1 VITSTGNPVSDQW
14 LHAVRAASAE
24 GLLDR
29 FLASLPPGYD
39 EITAPPLA
47 AVDLGALA
55 ELVDHDRTMT
65 SRLVR
70 SGDDVRFRVYVRGQ
84 TLALADLLPMLDSLG
99 LRAIHE
105 RAFAFR
111 VAENTTVSLHD
122 VLVQLPGGGFAHDD
136 ALDELQRA
144 FAAEFEGTVEVDGLN
159 RLVLLA
165 GLTARQIQVL
175 RAYSLYLHQIGF
187 PFTRSNIEHTLGGN
201 AATSTMM
208 CRLFEARFDPSL
220 DRSGVDEVRAQ
231 LAEALDAVPGIDDDR
246 TLRAITALIEAT
258 LRTNA
263 YRPDADGSPR
273 PVLSFKFDTSMV
285 PDLPKP
291 RPMFEIWVCSP
302 RVEGV
307 HLRNGPIAR
316 GGLRWSDRR
325 DDFRT
330 EILGLVKAQIVKN
343 AVIVPTGAKGG
354 FVLKRPSARGEA
366 FRTEGIACYRQF
378 VAGLL
383 DITDNL
389 VDGKVVA
396 PDRVV
401 RYDGDDPYLVVAADK
416 GTATFSDI
424 ANEIAAEYDF
434 WLGDAFASGGSV
446 GYDHKA
452 MGITARGAWESV
464 RRHARAI
471 GKDADSDPLTV
482 VGIGDM
488 SGDVF
493 GNGLLRSVSVRL
505 LAAFDHRHIFL
516 DPDPDPN
523 LSFAERQR
531 LFGLPG
537 SSWADYDPA
546 LLSTGGAVFPRTQ
559 KVIDISAEAAAG
571 LGVGQ
576 RSFTPS
582 ELISAIL
589 RAPVDV
595 LWNGGIGTYVKA
607 STETHLE
614 VGDRAN
620 DAVRVNGNDLRC
632 RIVGEG
638 GNLGLTQR
646 ARVEYALAGG
656 LVYTDAI
663 DNSAGVD
670 CSDHEVNLKILLGPL
685 VAEGKLSVEE
695 RKRLLESMTD
705 EVGTLV
711 LDDNRAQT
719 LALAIARRQALPMVN
734 VHARYLQLLETEG
747 WLDRSLEFLPTDKQI
762 AERQA
767 AGTGLT
773 TPEFAVVMAYT
784 KSSNVTEMLRSDLPE
799 HPQLR
804 ADLHRYFPA
813 AVRER
818 FPDAIDRHRLRREI
832 VATQVANQMVNL
844 SGISF
849 DHRMSEETGADVVDV
864 MRAWAAARDVHRFQ
878 EQWDEIDALGP
889 NVRVDSQ
896 IDLFLDLRRMVERS
910 CLWLMRHRRPP
921 LDLSAAVDN
930 YRDPIAHL
938 STTLEHRLVGRMRDL
953 LFSREASR
961 LAAGVPEGLAQRSVV
976 WPLLHTAFDVVDLAD
991 ATGSPLD
998 AVADTY
1004 WGVFDHL
1011 DVSWLWDAIGA
1022 LPRAERWPSQARS
1035 ALRDD
1040 LLIALADLTEDAL
1053 RAGGVE
1059 AWAGANERLIA
1070 RVAAMFRE
1078 IRRADAFDVT
1088 TLSVALRQ
1096 LRNLPLVS
1104 TP

>member
-14 LHAVRAASAE
+14 IADVRGATAD

-39 EITAPPLA
+39 EITSPPLA

-55 ELVDHDRTMT
+55 ELVDDERTMV

-70 SGDDVRFRVYVRGQ
+70 SDDDVRFRVYLRGQ

-111 VAENTTVSLHD
+111 IDEGTTISLHD
-122 VLVQLPGGGFAHDD
+122 VLVQLPGAGFAHDD

-144 FAAEFEGTVEVDGLN
+144 FAAEFEGRIEVDGLN

-187 PFTRSNIEHTLGGN
+187 PFTRANIEHTLGGN
-201 AATSTMM
+201 ATASQLL
-208 CRLFEARFDPSL
+208 CRLFEARFDPHG
-220 DRSGVDEVRAQ
+220 DRGAVDGVRAE
-231 LAEALDAVPGIDDDR
+231 LDEALDAVPGIDDDR
-246 TLRAITALIEAT
+246 TLRAVFALVEAT

-263 YRPDADGSPR
+263 YRPATDGGPR
-273 PVLSFKFDTSMV
+273 PVLSFKFDTTKV

-343 AVIVPTGAKGG
+343 SVIVPTGAKGG
-354 FVLKRPSARGEA
+354 FVVKRAVTGDA
-366 FRTEGIACYRQF
+366 FRAEGVACYRMF
-378 VAGLL
+378 IAGLL
-383 DITDNL
+383 DITDNI
-389 VDGKVVA
+389 VDGQVVP
-396 PDRVV
+396 PDQVV

-424 ANEIAAEYDF
+424 ANEIAGEYQF

-471 GKDADSDPLTV
+471 GKDADADRLTI

-493 GNGLLRSVSVRL
+493 GNGLLRSPHVHLV
-505 LAAFDHRHIFL
+505 AAFDHRHIFL
-516 DPDPDPN
+516 DPSPDGPT
-523 LSFAERQR
+523 SYIERQR
-531 LFGLPG
+531 MFTLPR

-546 LLSTGGAVFPRTQ
+546 LISVGGGVFPRTQ
-559 KVIDISAEAAAG
+559 KIIEISAEAAAQ
-571 LGVGQ
+571 LGVDQ
-576 RSFTPS
+576 RQFTPS
-582 ELISAIL
+582 QLIASIL

-607 STETHLE
+607 VSETHAD

-620 DAVRVNGNDLRC
+620 DAVRVNGADLRC
-632 RIVGEG
+632 RIVAEG

-685 VAEGKLSVEE
+685 VAAGRLSIEDRNE
-695 RKRLLESMTD
+695 LLESMTD
-705 EVGTLV
+705 DVGALV

-747 WLDRSLEFLPTDKQI
+747 WLDRALEFLPTDKQI

-784 KSSNVTEMLRSDLPE
+784 KSSNVTEMLRSELPDD
-799 HPQLR
+799 PLLA
-804 ADLHRYFPA
+804 ADLFRYFPA
-813 AVRER
+813 AVRDR
-818 FPDAIDRHRLRREI
+818 FPEAIERHRLRREI

-864 MRAWAAARDVHRFQ
+864 MRAWVAARDVHGFQ
-878 EQWDEIDALGP
+878 AQWDEIDALGAQ
-889 NVRVDSQ
+889 VRLDTQV
-896 IDLFLDLRRMVERS
+896 DLFLDLRQMAERS

-921 LDLSAAVDN
+921 LDLAATVDT
-930 YRDPIAHL
+930 YRDPIAQL
-938 STTLEHRLVGRMRDL
+938 ATTLEHRLVGRMRDV

-961 LAAGVPEGLAQRSVV
+961 LAAGVPETLAQRSVV
-976 WPLLHTAFDVVDLAD
+976 WPLLHTGFDVADLAD
-991 ATGSPLD
+991 ATGTPLD
-998 AVADTY
+998 RVADTY
-1004 WGVFDHL
+1004 WRVFDHL

-1040 LLIALADLTEDAL
+1040 LLTALADLTADAL

-1078 IRRADAFDVT
+1078 IRRVDAYDVV

-1104 TP
+1104 AT